1 MRRYGQM
8 ILEIKE
14 SFPKVRE
21 LLRDNFT
28 LSHIYENLKEN
39 SEISC
44 SKSMFYKVV
53 KRFLHLPNAP
63 KSTLKLEIAKS
74 KSKNSRLTSKI
85 CQEEEIPTIK
95 KFHYDPTE
103 VIPDDEL

>member
-1 MRRYGQM
+1 M
-8 ILEIKE
+8 ILEVKE

-28 LSHIYENLKEN
+28 LSNIYEILKEN

-53 KRFLHLPNAP
+53 KRFMHLPN
-63 KSTLKLEIAKS
+63 TLKKISKTETSHS
-74 KSKNSRLTSKI
+74 KSKKSRLTSEV
-85 CQEEEIPTIK
+85 CREEEIPMIK

-103 VIPDDEL
+103 TIPDDEL